1 VLPPTEADR
10 LSCLN
15 FPAERACSG
24 RPSTAAW
31 PIRGLMHHSKQQYQ
45 SSFSPATLATTMVV
59 ERRGGVIYVGFW
71 EADRFKTER
80 IDFGTG
86 RAMR

>member
-1 VLPPTEADR
+1 
-10 LSCLN
+10 
-15 FPAERACSG
+15 
-24 RPSTAAW
+24 
-31 PIRGLMHHSKQQYQ
+31 MHHSKQQYQ